1 MRACALAAV
10 LCLAACAEEAEAPAR
25 EPMALVDAYLIAH
38 GMAQTYA
45 ESDSADPA
53 VVGELVK
60 LDRKAADAIR
70 SLTRVR
76 TGDEAAT
83 AAAVAAL
90 TGFAARQASVPQ

>member
-1 MRACALAAV
+1 MRLLALAALFCV
-10 LCLAACAEEAEAPAR
+10 SACAEVAEAPAP
-25 EPMALVDAYLIAH
+25 EPMSLVDAYLIAH

-53 VVGELVK
+53 VVGELAR

-76 TGDEAAT
+76 SGNEAAT

-90 TGFAARQASVPQ
+90 TGFAARQASAPQ